1 MSPLNTDPKLTQAAG
16 ALAADSRSLDA
27 LKREARTDPKAA
39 AKKAATQF
47 EALFMQMVLKSM
59 REATPKSGLLGG
71 DSAHDTYTAML
82 DQQLAAKMA
91 ASGTGLADTI
101 ARQLTRHLKGSDEL
115 RVTRG
120 ERPVAGDEST
130 PQQSLLAAGS
140 VQTVPAVKAEPRA
153 DRYAEL
159 AKINPMSAVR
169 NAELARRN
177 DAVRAAYLNRTEP
190 APEPP
195 AVPVAPAGEKPNPT
209 SAVQRGFVLRHWDQA
224 MAAERATG
232 VPARF
237 IVSQAAFESGWG
249 RHEIKHADGVPS
261 HNLFGV
267 KAGAGWKGRTVDVV
281 TTEYVNGAPKQV
293 VEKFRAYA
301 SYADSF
307 RDWSQLMANNPRY
320 AEVLQQGKT
329 GSGFANALQQ
339 AGYATDPN
347 YGEKLTRV
355 IGDVAGV
362 RAAAAGRA

>member
-1 MSPLNTDPKLTQAAG
+1 MLPLNSDPKLMQAAG

-27 LKREARTDPKAA
+27 LRREARTDPKAA

-59 REATPKSGLLGG
+59 RDATPKSGLLGG

-82 DQQLAAKMA
+82 DQQLATKMA

-115 RVTRG
+115 RVTSG
-120 ERPVAGDEST
+120 ERPVTRDQST
-130 PQQSLLAAGS
+130 PQQSLPAAGS
-140 VQTVPAVKAEPRA
+140 VQTVPAVKAEARA

-190 APEPP
+190 APETP
-195 AVPVAPAGEKPNPT
+195 APAAPVREKPNPM
-209 SAVQRGFVLRHWDQA
+209 SAVQRGFVLRHWDHA
-224 MAAERATG
+224 MAAERDTG

-237 IVSQAAFESGWG
+237 VVSQAALESGWG
-249 RHEIKHADGVPS
+249 QHEIRHADGAPS

-267 KAGAGWKGRTVDVV
+267 KAGAGWKGRTVDVA
-281 TTEYVNGAPKQV
+281 TTEYVNGEPKKV
-293 VEKFRAYA
+293 VQKFRAYA

-307 RDWSQLMANNPRY
+307 RDWSQLMVNNPRY
-320 AEVLQQGKT
+320 ADVAQQGRS
-329 GSGFANALQQ
+329 GSGFAHALQR

-355 IGDVAGV
+355 IGAVAGV

>member
-1 MSPLNTDPKLTQAAG
+1 MLPLNSDPKLMQAAG

-27 LKREARTDPKAA
+27 LRREARTDPKAA

-59 REATPKSGLLGG
+59 RDATPKSGLLGG

-82 DQQLAAKMA
+82 DQQLATKMA

-101 ARQLTRHLKGSDEL
+101 ARQLTRHLKGSD
-115 RVTRG
+115 V
-120 ERPVAGDEST
+120 
-130 PQQSLLAAGS
+130 
-140 VQTVPAVKAEPRA
+140 
-153 DRYAEL
+153 
-159 AKINPMSAVR
+159 
-169 NAELARRN
+169 
-177 DAVRAAYLNRTEP
+177 NRTEP

-195 AVPVAPAGEKPNPT
+195 APVAPVSGKPNPM

-237 IVSQAAFESGWG
+237 VVSQAALESGWG
-249 RHEIKHADGVPS
+249 QHEIRHADGAPS

-267 KAGAGWKGRTVDVV
+267 KAGTGWKGRTVDVA
-281 TTEYVNGAPKQV
+281 TTEYVNGEPKKV
-293 VEKFRAYA
+293 VQKFRAYA

-307 RDWSQLMANNPRY
+307 RDWSQLMAGNPRY
-320 AEVLQQGKT
+320 ADVVRQGRS
-329 GSGFANALQQ
+329 GSGFAHALQQ

-355 IGDVAGV
+355 IGAVAGV